1 MFFISGVV
9 LSFFLAALLL
19 LKRQKQFSDW
29 ILFCWLVFTGI
40 HIGSYYMFTS
50 GILYQFPGLL
60 GIALP
65 FPTLHGPF
73 LYLYV
78 DAVLKQRKGLSRRQ
92 WLHFLPVALD
102 YALLF
107 PYLLLPAAEKISVY
121 QQAGKGYEYF
131 VYTNNVLISLSG
143 IIYSLVTLYRLYQSY
158 SGPVALLR
166 STRLWLIS
174 LAAFIVG
181 IWTVVLLNFSD
192 TYVFSMALLFVY
204 YIGFAGISRAGV
216 FSAPLPAMA
225 AVAPAITVETDTT
238 RVMSDPVSD
247 TIAPKYAKSGLQEEA
262 VDALHQSLVQLMQ
275 VEQPFKNADLTLA
288 DLAKTLNTHPN
299 YLSQVIND
307 KEGMNFN
314 EYLNQK
320 RLFTF
325 QELALDPQKRQYT
338 LLALAYESGF
348 NSKSAFNRYFKKA
361 TGTSP
366 SAWLMEKSGD
376 SER

>member
-1 MFFISGVV
+1 MLFISGIG

-19 LKRQKQFSDW
+19 VKRQKQFADW

-40 HIGSYYMFTS
+40 HIGSYYLFAS

-73 LYLYV
+73 LFLYV
-78 DAVLKQRKGLSRRQ
+78 DAVLKQRKGLSRWQ

-107 PYLLLPAAEKISVY
+107 PYLLLPAAEKITVY

-143 IIYSLVTLYRLYQSY
+143 ILYSLVTLYRLYQSY
-158 SGPVALLR
+158 SGPVVLNR
-166 STRLWLIS
+166 TTRIWLMS

-181 IWTVVLLNFSD
+181 IWTVVLLNFND
-192 TYVFSMALLFVY
+192 AYVFYLALIFVY

-216 FSAPLPAMA
+216 FSAPLPIVASA
-225 AVAPAITVETDTT
+225 APASRAAYADGPTPEFL
-238 RVMSDPVSD
+238 SEDPA
-247 TIAPKYAKSGLQEEA
+247 TPKYAKSGLQEEA
-262 VDALHQSLVQLMQ
+262 ADVLHQSLVQLMQ
-275 VEQPFKNADLTLA
+275 AEQPFKNADLTLA

-314 EYLNQK
+314 EYLNHK
-320 RLFTF
+320 RLLTF
-325 QELALDPQKRQYT
+325 QELALDPQKQQFT

-366 SAWLMEKSGD
+366 SGWLSEKNGLRED
-376 SER
+376 